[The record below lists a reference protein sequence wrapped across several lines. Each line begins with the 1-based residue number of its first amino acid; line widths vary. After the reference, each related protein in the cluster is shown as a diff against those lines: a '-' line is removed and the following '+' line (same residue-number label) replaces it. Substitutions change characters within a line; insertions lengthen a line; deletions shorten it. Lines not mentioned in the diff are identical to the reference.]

1 MLSYYEI
8 KISTNHIDNFKLI
21 NNLLEQFLIRSST
34 SLPKKYRRFAVIKS
48 PHVNKK
54 SKEHFQSLKY
64 TRLFFV
70 RISIKQLKTFFLHSS
85 NNIWIRIKK
94 IEKQLV

>member
-1 MLSYYEI
+1 MFNFIDLPSILNIFKSYNCQKHFDSI
-8 KISTNHIDNFKLI
+8 FVSANALCSFT
-21 NNLLEQFLIRSST
+21 LLVL
-34 SLPKKYRRFAVIKS
+34 
-48 PHVNKK
+48 NKK